1 MSESEIQEGLEKVIE
16 KVITRQWQRLA
27 SAGTWFTGEQRV
39 AIARVVR
46 QAQAGQDVGSDGLL
60 DVIIEAASKIAIDAH
75 TIDQDW
81 IEQCFARGL
90 TPLQMVELTAVV
102 AQLSTIDTYTIGIG
116 EALRELPEPLPGDPA
131 REEVK
136 GARLMRGWY
145 PTRGVAGAPN
155 CFSAVVAENEALHEI
170 HEAMYL
176 GMQEMA
182 DVSIVKSLHRSQIE
196 LLAARTSNYN
206 DCFY

>member
-1 MSESEIQEGLEKVIE
+1 MSESEIQEDIEKVIE
-16 KVITRQWQRLA
+16 KQWQRLA
-27 SAGTWFTGEQRV
+27 SAGTWFTGGQRV
-39 AIARVVR
+39 AVARLVR
-46 QAQAGQDVGSDGLL
+46 QAQAGQDTGSDGLPG
-60 DVIIEAASKIAIDAH
+60 VTIEAASKIAIDAP

-81 IEQCFARGL
+81 IEQCFDRGL
-90 TPLQMVELTAVV
+90 TPLQLVELTAIV
-102 AQLSTIDTYTIGIG
+102 AQLSSFDTYTIGIG
-116 EALRELPEPLPGDPA
+116 EVLRELPEPLPGVPG

-136 GARLMRGWY
+136 GAKLTRGWY

-155 CFSAVVAENEALHEI
+155 CFSAVAAENEALHEI

-182 DVSIVKSLHRSQIE
+182 DISIVKTLHRSQIE

>member
-1 MSESEIQEGLEKVIE
+1 MSESEIQEVIE
-16 KVITRQWQRLA
+16 KVIAKQWQRLA

-39 AIARVVR
+39 GIARVAR
-46 QAQAGQDVGSDGLL
+46 QAQAGL
-60 DVIIEAASKIAIDAH
+60 DTGCDKLPGITVEAASKIAMDAH
-75 TIDQDW
+75 NIDQVW
-81 IEQCFARGL
+81 VEQCFAGGL
-90 TPLQMVELTAVV
+90 TPLQMVELTAIV
-102 AQLSTIDTYTIGIG
+102 AQLSTIDTYTTGIG
-116 EALRELPEPLPGDPA
+116 ETLRELPEPLPGDPG
-131 REEVK
+131 RKEVK
-136 GARLMRGWY
+136 GAKLTRGWY

-155 CFSAVVAENEALHEI
+155 CFSAVAAENEALHDI

-182 DVSIVKSLHRSQIE
+182 DVSIVKTLHRSQIE

>member
-1 MSESEIQEGLEKVIE
+1 MSESEIQEGIE
-16 KVITRQWQRLA
+16 KVIARQWQRLP

-46 QAQAGQDVGSDGLL
+46 QAQAGQEVASGGLP

-75 TIDQDW
+75 TIEQGW
-81 IEQCFARGL
+81 VEQCFDRGL
-90 TPLQMVELTAVV
+90 TPLQMVELTAIV

-116 EALRELPEPLPGDPA
+116 EALRELPEPLPGDPG

-136 GARLMRGWY
+136 GAKLTRGWY

-155 CFSAVVAENEALHEI
+155 CFSAVAAENKALHEI

-176 GMQEMA
+176 DMQEMA

>member
-1 MSESEIQEGLEKVIE
+1 MSESEIQEVIE
-16 KVITRQWQRLA
+16 SVIAEQWQRLA

-39 AIARVVR
+39 AIAQVVR
-46 QAQAGQDVGSDGLL
+46 QAQAGQDTGSDRLPG
-60 DVIIEAASKIAIDAH
+60 VTIEAASKIAIDAH
-75 TIDQDW
+75 SIDQVW
-81 IEQCFARGL
+81 IEQCFTRGL
-90 TPLQMVELTAVV
+90 TPLQMVELTAIVS
-102 AQLSTIDTYTIGIG
+102 QLSSIDTYATGIG
-116 EALRELPEPLPGDPA
+116 EALRELPEPLPGDPG

-136 GARLMRGWY
+136 GARLTRGWY

-155 CFSAVVAENEALHEI
+155 CFSAVAAENEALHDI
-170 HEAMYL
+170 HAAMYL

-182 DVSIVKSLHRSQIE
+182 DVSIVKILHRSQIE